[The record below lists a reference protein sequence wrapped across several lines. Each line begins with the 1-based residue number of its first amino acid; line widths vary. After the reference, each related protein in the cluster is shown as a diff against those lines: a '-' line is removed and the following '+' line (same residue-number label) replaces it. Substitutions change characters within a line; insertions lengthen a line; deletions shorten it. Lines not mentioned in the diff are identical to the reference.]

1 MALSKEQLNDRLNHN
16 QKGQSFGR
24 DVLSNATELK
34 EKNFAKNATLLG
46 DGPGSTHAG
55 IESLE
60 SKVDNAGST
69 SLGDAMC
76 SFGDEVTG
84 ISGVPDPQKVELD
97 LSVPV
102 FTVSS
107 NTPSSDS
114 AVETTITAG
123 ATENQP
129 VSSVVQ
135 QLTGL
140 GAPVAKLDTQ
150 TLGGSSLDAID
161 ATASDAT
168 GKSNVLK
175 DKIQGVAAETK
186 SASGTGG
193 GASGGLGAVTG
204 ALKKAGD
211 MISEVAKEVSSIPS
225 LNVNAPDL
233 SNVKNS
239 VGSIPDPSSVGNLN
253 SVSVSIGTIDD
264 EVSNKINPSADK
276 LVESQ
281 RDQDEFFNRNPVK
294 TGLGLLQ
301 DLVEDITKNVTS
313 KIKTFTSN
321 AKLPN
326 TAVSDIATNALNT
339 QSEEDR
345 AKATQDIIRRD
356 TTFSPEMKAV
366 VDNVPEGFSNSD
378 FVADLKVKAEAANIP
393 EEEIQLVQGRVFQ
406 VQDELQL
413 LDSTI
418 SGSLIKSSDDFV
430 VEEYDLSETL
440 TKFDGQQTAFDTFT
454 YVDSKEELGAEF
466 RKIQRVITQLI
477 VHASDTYTNQ
487 NIGSEELHIS
497 HNQSGV
503 DGLQYHYV
511 IRRDGRLQR
520 GRPLDTVCES
530 SKLRGHNIQSIDV
543 CIVGG
548 LNCSTGC
555 ENPDQYRSSQSF
567 TREQMTTFESLCEAF
582 YRRYHGGQV
591 FGHNEIEPQV
601 TDPYFD
607 VSQYVETMFRK
618 KSVYVDLFKDQS
630 LTPNELITKKPQ

>member
-1 MALSKEQLNDRLNHN
+1 MPLNKEQLNARLRYN
-16 QKGQSFGR
+16 QTSQPFGQEVNGAAN
-24 DVLSNATELK
+24 LLK
-34 EKNFAKNATLLG
+34 ENNFAKNATLLG

-114 AVETTITAG
+114 DAVETTITAG
-123 ATENQP
+123 ATESQP

-175 DKIQGVAAETK
+175 EKIQGVAAETK

-225 LNVNAPDL
+225 INVDAPEL
-233 SNVKNS
+233 SNVTNA
-239 VGSIPDPSSVGNLN
+239 VGHIDVPSTPNLN
-253 SVSVSIGTIDD
+253 SIETPLDKLVD
-264 EVSNKINPSADK
+264 EVSNNINPSLTELEK
-276 LVESQ
+276 SQ
-281 RDQDEFFNRNPVK
+281 TGLDDFFNRPKVK
-294 TGLGLLQ
+294 TGLGLIQ
-301 DLVEDITKNVTS
+301 DIVEDITNDVTS
-313 KIKTFTSN
+313 KIRIFTSN
-321 AKLPN
+321 ARLPLEE
-326 TAVSDIATNALNT
+326 VSEITSNALGLKK
-339 QSEEDR
+339 EDR
-345 AKATQDIIRRD
+345 FKASQDIIRKD
-356 TTFSPEMKAV
+356 TTFSSDMKSV
-366 VDNVPEGFSNSD
+366 IGKIPDGLDNNTFVDTLN
-378 FVADLKVKAEAANIP
+378 VKARSAQIP
-393 EEEIQLVQGRVFQ
+393 QTEINQVEQRLFQ
-406 VQDELQL
+406 VSDKLQEL
-413 LDSTI
+413 DTTI
-418 SGSLIKSSDDFV
+418 SGTLIKSADDFV
-430 VEEYDLSETL
+430 TEEYDLSNTL
-440 TKFDGQQTAFDTFT
+440 AKFDGQQTTFDTFT

-466 RKIQRVITQLI
+466 RKIKRVITSMI
-477 VHASDTYTNQ
+477 IHASDTYTNQ
-487 NIGSEELHIS
+487 NIGSEELHIE
-497 HNQSGV
+497 HNDKDL

-511 IRRDGRLQR
+511 IRRDGKLQR
-520 GRPLDTVCES
+520 GRPLDTVGES
-530 SKLRGHNIQSIDV
+530 SKVNGHAQRSVDV
-543 CIVGG
+543 CLVGG

-567 TREQMTTFESLCEAF
+567 TREQMTTLESICEAF

-591 FGHNEIEPQV
+591 FGHNEIEPLN

-607 VSQYVETMFRK
+607 VSLYVETLFRK
-618 KSVYVDLFKDQS
+618 SSVYEDLLIDQALS
-630 LTPNELITKKPQ
+630 PDELITKKPQ

>member
-1 MALSKEQLNDRLNHN
+1 MPLNKEQLNSRLSQN
-16 QKGQSFGR
+16 QSGQSFGQ
-24 DVLSNATELK
+24 DILSNATDLK

-69 SLGDAMC
+69 SMGDAMC

-97 LSVPV
+97 LSAPTY
-102 FTVSS
+102 TV
-107 NTPSSDS
+107 TTVGD
-114 AVETTITAG
+114 ETTVTAG

-175 DKIQGVAAETK
+175 EKIQGVASETK
-186 SASGTGG
+186 AASGTGG

-204 ALKKAGD
+204 TLKKSED
-211 MISEVAKEVSSIPS
+211 MISDVAKEVSSVPS
-225 LNVNAPDL
+225 LNPNAPEL
-233 SNVKNS
+233 SNVTNDI
-239 VGSIPDPSSVGNLN
+239 GNIDAPSTPNLN
-253 SVSVSIGTIDD
+253 SINPTIGEIGE
-264 EVSNKINPSADK
+264 EVSNKLDPSADQ
-276 LVESQ
+276 LNVSQ
-281 RDQDEFFNRNPVK
+281 GEQDSFFNRNPVK

-301 DLVEDITKNVTS
+301 DIVEDITKDVTS

-321 AKLPN
+321 AKLP
-326 TAVSDIATNALNT
+326 TSDVSSIANNALKT
-339 QSEEDR
+339 DKEER
-345 AKATQDIIRRD
+345 HKATQDIIRRD
-356 TTFSPEMKAV
+356 TTFSPEMKSV
-366 VDNVPEGFSNSD
+366 VGKIPSD
-378 FVADLKVKAEAANIP
+378 LTNDEFIADLRVKAKASKIP
-393 EEEIQLVQGRVFQ
+393 QEEIDLVESRVFQ
-406 VQDELQL
+406 VQDELDL
-413 LDSTI
+413 LDTTI
-418 SGSLIKSSDDFV
+418 SGTLIKSSDDFV
-430 VEEYDLSETL
+430 VKEYDLSNTL
-440 TKFDGQQTAFDTFT
+440 TKFDGEQTAFEAFT
-454 YVDSKEELGAEF
+454 YVDTKEELGAEF
-466 RKIQRVITQLI
+466 RKIKRIITSI
-477 VHASDTYTNQ
+477 VVHASDTYTNQ
-487 NIGSEELHIS
+487 NIGSEELHIE
-497 HNQSGV
+497 HNQSGE

-520 GRPLDTVCES
+520 GRPLDKSGKS
-530 SKLRGHNIQSIDV
+530 SVVNGHELRSIDV
-543 CIVGG
+543 CLVGG

-567 TREQMTTFESLCEAF
+567 TREQMSSLEALCEAF

-591 FGHNEIEPQV
+591 FGHNEIEPLV

-618 KSVYVDLFKDQS
+618 KSVYVDLFKDTS

>member
-1 MALSKEQLNDRLNHN
+1 MPLNKEQLNSRLSQN
-16 QKGQSFGR
+16 QSGQSFGQ
-24 DVLSNATELK
+24 DILSNATDLK

-69 SLGDAMC
+69 SMGDAMC

-97 LSVPV
+97 LSAPTY
-102 FTVSS
+102 TV
-107 NTPSSDS
+107 TTVGD
-114 AVETTITAG
+114 ETTVTAG

-175 DKIQGVAAETK
+175 EKIQGVASETK
-186 SASGTGG
+186 AASGTGG

-204 ALKKAGD
+204 TLKKSED
-211 MISEVAKEVSSIPS
+211 MISDVAKEVSSIPS
-225 LNVNAPDL
+225 LNPNAPEL
-233 SNVKNS
+233 SNVTNDI
-239 VGSIPDPSSVGNLN
+239 GNIDAPSTPNLN
-253 SVSVSIGTIDD
+253 SINPTIGEIGE
-264 EVSNKINPSADK
+264 EVSNKLDPSADQ
-276 LVESQ
+276 LNVSQ
-281 RDQDEFFNRNPVK
+281 GEQDSFFNRNPVK

-301 DLVEDITKNVTS
+301 DIVEDITKDVTS

-321 AKLPN
+321 AKLP
-326 TAVSDIATNALNT
+326 TSDVSSIANNALKT
-339 QSEEDR
+339 DKEER
-345 AKATQDIIRRD
+345 HKATQDIIRRD
-356 TTFSPEMKAV
+356 TTFSPEMKSV
-366 VDNVPEGFSNSD
+366 VGKIPSD
-378 FVADLKVKAEAANIP
+378 LTNDEFIADLRVKAKASKIP
-393 EEEIQLVQGRVFQ
+393 QEEIDLVESRVFQ
-406 VQDELQL
+406 VQDELDL
-413 LDSTI
+413 LDTTI
-418 SGSLIKSSDDFV
+418 SGTLIKSSDDFV
-430 VEEYDLSETL
+430 VKEYDLSNTL
-440 TKFDGQQTAFDTFT
+440 TKFDGEQTAFEAFT
-454 YVDSKEELGAEF
+454 YVDTKEELGAEF
-466 RKIQRVITQLI
+466 RKIKRIITSI
-477 VHASDTYTNQ
+477 VVHASDTYTNQ
-487 NIGSEELHIS
+487 NIGSEELHIE
-497 HNQSGV
+497 HNQSGE

-520 GRPLDTVCES
+520 GRPLDKSGKS
-530 SKLRGHNIQSIDV
+530 SVVNGHELRSIDV
-543 CIVGG
+543 CLVGG

-567 TREQMTTFESLCEAF
+567 TREQMSSLEALCEAF

-591 FGHNEIEPQV
+591 FGHNEIEPLV

-618 KSVYVDLFKDQS
+618 KSVYVDLFKDTS

>member
-1 MALSKEQLNDRLNHN
+1 MPLNKQQLNSRLSQN
-16 QKGQSFGR
+16 QSGQSFGQ
-24 DVLSNATELK
+24 DVLSNATDLK

-46 DGPGSTHAG
+46 DGPGSVHAG

-97 LSVPV
+97 LSAPTY
-102 FTVSS
+102 TV
-107 NTPSSDS
+107 TTVGD
-114 AVETTITAG
+114 ETTVTAG
-123 ATENQP
+123 ATESQP

-135 QLTGL
+135 ELTGL

-175 DKIQGVAAETK
+175 EKIQGVASETK
-186 SASGTGG
+186 AASGTGG
-193 GASGGLGAVTG
+193 GASGGLGAVTDV
-204 ALKKAGD
+204 LKKAGD
-211 MISEVAKEVSSIPS
+211 MISEVAKEVSSVPS
-225 LNVNAPDL
+225 LNPNAPEL
-233 SNVKNS
+233 SNVTN
-239 VGSIPDPSSVGNLN
+239 VIGNIDAPSTPNLN
-253 SVSVSIGTIDD
+253 SINATVGEIGG
-264 EVSNKINPSADK
+264 EVSNKLDPSADQ
-276 LVESQ
+276 LNVSQ
-281 RDQDEFFNRNPVK
+281 GEQDSFFNRNPVK

-301 DLVEDITKNVTS
+301 DIVEDITKDVTS

-321 AKLPN
+321 AKLP
-326 TAVSDIATNALNT
+326 TSDVSSIANNALKT
-339 QSEEDR
+339 DKEER
-345 AKATQDIIRRD
+345 HKATQDIIRRD
-356 TTFSPEMKAV
+356 TTFSPEMKSV
-366 VDNVPEGFSNSD
+366 VGKIPSNLTND
-378 FVADLKVKAEAANIP
+378 EFIADLRVKAKASKIP
-393 EEEIQLVQGRVFQ
+393 QEEIDLVESRVFQ
-406 VQDELQL
+406 VQDELDL
-413 LDSTI
+413 LDTTI
-418 SGSLIKSSDDFV
+418 SGTLIKSSDDFV
-430 VEEYDLSETL
+430 VKEYDLSNTL
-440 TKFDGQQTAFDTFT
+440 TKFDGQQTAFEAFT
-454 YVDSKEELGAEF
+454 YVDTKEELGAEF
-466 RKIQRVITQLI
+466 RKIKRIITSI
-477 VHASDTYTNQ
+477 VVHASDTYTNQ
-487 NIGSEELHIS
+487 NIGSEELHVE
-497 HNQSGV
+497 HNASGE

-520 GRPLDTVCES
+520 GRPLDKSGKS
-530 SKLRGHNIQSIDV
+530 SVVNGHELRSIDV
-543 CIVGG
+543 CLVGG

-567 TREQMTTFESLCEAF
+567 TREQMSSLEALCEAF

-591 FGHNEIEPQV
+591 FGHNEIEPLV

-618 KSVYVDLFKDQS
+618 KSVYVDLFKDTS

>member
-24 DVLSNATELK
+24 DILDNAKDLQ
-34 EKNFAKNATLLG
+34 EKNFAKNATLIG
-46 DGPGSTHAG
+46 GKAGESFAG

-60 SKVDNAGST
+60 SKIDNAGAT
-69 SLGDAMC
+69 AMGDAMC
-76 SFGDEVTG
+76 SFGDEVKG
-84 ISGVPDPQKVELD
+84 IEGVPDPQKLEINC
-97 LSVPV
+97 SVPS
-102 FTVSS
+102 FSVSA
-107 NTPSSDS
+107 NTPSADS

-123 ATENQP
+123 ATEDQP

-175 DKIQGVAAETK
+175 EKIQGVASETK
-186 SASGTGG
+186 AASGTGG
-193 GASGGLGAVTG
+193 GAAGGLGAITG
-204 ALKKAGD
+204 LLKKGKD
-211 MISEVAKEVSSIPS
+211 MIEGVLEEVSSVPS

-233 SNVKNS
+233 SNVTNDLPS
-239 VGSIPDPSSVGNLN
+239 VADVSGVGNLN
-253 SVSVSIGTIDD
+253 EISASVGDIGKEITDK
-264 EVSNKINPSADK
+264 VNPSADK
-276 LVESQ
+276 LADAQ
-281 RDQDEFFNRNPVK
+281 KDQEGFFDRSPVK

-301 DLVEDITKNVTS
+301 DITEDITKTVTS

-326 TAVSDIATNALNT
+326 TEVSDIATNALKT
-339 QSEEDR
+339 ESKKDR
-345 AKATQDIIRRD
+345 DKATQDIIRRD
-356 TTFSPEMKAV
+356 TTFSSDMKAV
-366 VDNVPEGFSNSD
+366 VKNIPENISNDD
-378 FVADLKVKAEAANIP
+378 FVADLRVKAEAAKIDND
-393 EEEIQLVQGRVFQ
+393 EIELVQGRVFQ
-406 VQDELQL
+406 VQDELEL
-413 LDSTI
+413 LDTTI

-430 VEEYDLSETL
+430 VEEYDLSSTL
-440 TKFDGQQTAFDTFT
+440 TKFEGQQTAFDTFT

-487 NIGSEELHIS
+487 NIGSEELHVS
-497 HNQSGV
+497 HNQSGA

-520 GRPLDTVCES
+520 GRPLDTVGKS
-530 SKLRGHNIQSIDV
+530 SEVRGHDTRSIDV
-543 CIVGG
+543 CLVGG

-567 TREQMTTFESLCEAF
+567 TREQMSTLESLCEAF
-582 YRRYHGGQV
+582 YRRYYGGQI

-618 KSVYVDLFKDQS
+618 KSVYVDLLKDQS

>member
-1 MALSKEQLNDRLNHN
+1 MPLNKDQLNNRLLAN
-16 QKGQSFGR
+16 QTGQDFGTG
-24 DVLSNATELK
+24 VSTNATNLK

-46 DGPGSTHAG
+46 DGPGSVHAG

-107 NTPSSDS
+107 NTPSADS

-123 ATENQP
+123 ATESQP

-135 QLTGL
+135 ELTGL

-175 DKIQGVAAETK
+175 EKIQGVASETK
-186 SASGTGG
+186 AASGTGG
-193 GASGGLGAVTG
+193 GASGGLGAVTDV
-204 ALKKAGD
+204 LKKAGD
-211 MISEVAKEVSSIPS
+211 MISEVAKEVSSVPS

-233 SNVKNS
+233 SNVTNN
-239 VGSIPDPSSVGNLN
+239 VGNLDIPSTGNLN
-253 SVSVSIGTIDD
+253 SVTATIGEIDD
-264 EVSNKINPSADK
+264 EVSNGTNPSLDK
-276 LVESQ
+276 LSRSQ
-281 RDQDEFFNRNPVK
+281 SSLDDFFNRPRVK

-301 DLVEDITKNVTS
+301 DIVEDITNDVTS
-313 KIKTFTSN
+313 KIRTFTSN
-321 AKLPN
+321 ARLPLDQ
-326 TAVSDIATNALNT
+326 VSEITNNALKT
-339 QSEEDR
+339 SREDKDR
-345 AKATQDIIRRD
+345 ASQDIIKKD
-356 TTFSPEMKAV
+356 TTFSPKMKTV
-366 VDNVPEGFSNSD
+366 VGSIPEGLDNNT
-378 FVADLKVKAEAANIP
+378 FVGTLRVKSRSAQIP
-393 EEEIQLVQGRVFQ
+393 QEEIDQVEERLFEVSDQLQ
-406 VQDELQL
+406 EL
-413 LDSTI
+413 DTTI
-418 SGSLIKSSDDFV
+418 SGTLIKSSDDFV
-430 VEEYDLSETL
+430 VVEYDLSETL
-440 TKFDGQQTAFDTFT
+440 AKFNGQQTAFDTFT

-466 RKIQRVITQLI
+466 RKIKRVVTSLI

-487 NIGSEELHIS
+487 NIGSEELHIE
-497 HNQSGV
+497 HNDKDL
-503 DGLQYHYV
+503 DGLQYHFV
-511 IRRDGRLQR
+511 IRRDGKLQR
-520 GRPLDTVCES
+520 GRPLDKTGQS
-530 SKLRGHNIQSIDV
+530 SKVRGHDILSIDV
-543 CIVGG
+543 CLVGG

-555 ENPDQYRSSQSF
+555 ENPDQYRSSQSY
-567 TREQMTTFESLCEAF
+567 TREQMSTLESVCEAF

-591 FGHNEIEPQV
+591 FGHNEIEPLV
-601 TDPYFD
+601 TDPHFD

-618 KSVYVDLFKDQS
+618 KSVYEDLFVDQS
-630 LTPNELITKKPQ
+630 LTPDEMITKKP

>member
-1 MALSKEQLNDRLNHN
+1 MPLNKDQLNNRLLAN
-16 QKGQSFGR
+16 QTGQSIGT
-24 DVLSNATELK
+24 DISTNAISLK

-46 DGPGSTHAG
+46 DGPGSIHAG

-84 ISGVPDPQKVELD
+84 ISGVPDPAKIEVD
-97 LSVPV
+97 LSVPT
-102 FTVSS
+102 FTATTV
-107 NTPSSDS
+107 TDTDS
-114 AVETTITAG
+114 YGQAETTITAG
-123 ATENQP
+123 ATESQP

-135 QLTGL
+135 ELTGL

-193 GASGGLGAVTG
+193 GASGGLGAVTDV
-204 ALKKAGD
+204 LKKAED

-233 SNVKNS
+233 SNVTNN
-239 VGSIPDPSSVGNLN
+239 VGNLDIPSTGNLN
-253 SVSVSIGTIDD
+253 SVTATIGEIDD
-264 EVSNKINPSADK
+264 EVSNGTNPSLDT
-276 LVESQ
+276 LSRSQ
-281 RDQDEFFNRNPVK
+281 SGLDEFFNRPRVK

-301 DLVEDITKNVTS
+301 DIVEDITNDVTS
-313 KIKTFTSN
+313 KIRTFTSN
-321 AKLPN
+321 ARLPLDQ
-326 TAVSDIATNALNT
+326 VSEITNNALKKNK
-339 QSEEDR
+339 EDKD
-345 AKATQDIIRRD
+345 KASQDIIKKD
-356 TTFSPEMKAV
+356 TTFSPKMKTV
-366 VDNVPEGFSNSD
+366 VGSIPEGLDND
-378 FVADLKVKAEAANIP
+378 TFVNTLKVKARSAQIP
-393 EEEIQLVQGRVFQ
+393 QTEIDQVEERLFEVSDQLQ
-406 VQDELQL
+406 EL
-413 LDSTI
+413 DTTI
-418 SGSLIKSSDDFV
+418 SGTLVKSADDFV
-430 VEEYDLSETL
+430 VVEYDLSETL
-440 TKFDGQQTAFDTFT
+440 AKFNGQQTTFDTFT

-466 RKIQRVITQLI
+466 RKIKRIITSMV

-487 NIGSEELHIS
+487 NIGSEELHIE
-497 HNQSGV
+497 HNDRDL

-511 IRRDGRLQR
+511 IRRDGKLQR
-520 GRPLDTVCES
+520 GRPLDKTGQS
-530 SKLRGHNIQSIDV
+530 SKVRGHDVRSIDV
-543 CIVGG
+543 CLVGG

-555 ENPDQYRSSQSF
+555 ENPDQYRSSQSY
-567 TREQMTTFESLCEAF
+567 TREQMSTLESVCEAF

-591 FGHNEIEPQV
+591 FGHNEIEPLV

-618 KSVYVDLFKDQS
+618 KSVYVDLFKDTS
-630 LTPNELITKKPQ
+630 LTPNEMITKKPQ

>member
-1 MALSKEQLNDRLNHN
+1 MPLNKDQLNNRLLAN
-16 QKGQSFGR
+16 QTGQSIGT
-24 DVLSNATELK
+24 DVLSNATDLK

-46 DGPGSTHAG
+46 DGPGSIHAG

-84 ISGVPDPQKVELD
+84 ISGVPDPAKIEVD
-97 LSVPV
+97 LSVPT
-102 FTVSS
+102 FTATTV
-107 NTPSSDS
+107 TDTDS
-114 AVETTITAG
+114 YGQAETTITAG
-123 ATENQP
+123 ATESQP

-211 MISEVAKEVSSIPS
+211 MISEVAKEVSSVPS
-225 LNVNAPDL
+225 LNLNAPEL
-233 SNVKNS
+233 SNVTNNVS
-239 VGSIPDPSSVGNLN
+239 NLDTPSTGNLN
-253 SVSVSIGTIDD
+253 SVTATIGEIDD
-264 EVSNKINPSADK
+264 EVSNGTDPSLDK
-276 LVESQ
+276 LSRSQ
-281 RDQDEFFNRNPVK
+281 SGLDDFFNKPRVK

-301 DLVEDITKNVTS
+301 DIVEDITNDVTS
-313 KIKTFTSN
+313 KIRTFTSN
-321 AKLPN
+321 ARLPLDQ
-326 TAVSDIATNALNT
+326 VSEITSNAL
-339 QSEEDR
+339 QSDKEDKD
-345 AKATQDIIRRD
+345 KASQDIIKKD
-356 TTFSPEMKAV
+356 TTFSPKMKSV
-366 VDNVPEGFSNSD
+366 VGSIPEGLDND
-378 FVADLKVKAEAANIP
+378 TFVNTLKVKARSAQIP
-393 EEEIQLVQGRVFQ
+393 QSEIDQVEERLFEVSDQLQ
-406 VQDELQL
+406 EL
-413 LDSTI
+413 DTTI
-418 SGSLIKSSDDFV
+418 SGTLVKSADDFV
-430 VEEYDLSETL
+430 VVEYDLSETL
-440 TKFDGQQTAFDTFT
+440 AKFNGQQTTFDTFT

-466 RKIQRVITQLI
+466 RKIKRIITSMV

-487 NIGSEELHIS
+487 NIGSEELHIE
-497 HNQSGV
+497 HNDRDL

-511 IRRDGRLQR
+511 IRRDGKLQR
-520 GRPLDTVCES
+520 GRPLDKTGQS
-530 SKLRGHNIQSIDV
+530 SKVRGHDIRSIDV
-543 CIVGG
+543 CLVGG

-555 ENPDQYRSSQSF
+555 ENPDQYRSSQSY
-567 TREQMTTFESLCEAF
+567 TREQMSTLESVCEAF

-591 FGHNEIEPQV
+591 FGHNEIEPLV
-601 TDPYFD
+601 TDPHFD

-618 KSVYVDLFKDQS
+618 KSVYEDLFVDQS
-630 LTPNELITKKPQ
+630 LTPDEMITKKP

>member
-1 MALSKEQLNDRLNHN
+1 MPLNKQQLNSRLSQN
-16 QKGQSFGR
+16 QSGQSFGQ
-24 DVLSNATELK
+24 DVLSNATDLK

-46 DGPGSTHAG
+46 DGPGSVHAG

-114 AVETTITAG
+114 AVETSITAG
-123 ATENQP
+123 ATESQP

-135 QLTGL
+135 ELTGL

-175 DKIQGVAAETK
+175 EKIQGVASETK
-186 SASGTGG
+186 AASGTGG
-193 GASGGLGAVTG
+193 GASGGLGAVTDV
-204 ALKKAGD
+204 LKKAGD
-211 MISEVAKEVSSIPS
+211 MISEVAKEVSSVPS
-225 LNVNAPDL
+225 LNPNAPEL
-233 SNVKNS
+233 SNVTN
-239 VGSIPDPSSVGNLN
+239 VIGNIDAPSTPNLN
-253 SVSVSIGTIDD
+253 SINATVGEIGG
-264 EVSNKINPSADK
+264 EVSNKLDPSADQ
-276 LVESQ
+276 LNVSQ
-281 RDQDEFFNRNPVK
+281 GEQDSFFNRNPVK

-301 DLVEDITKNVTS
+301 DIVEDITKDVTS

-321 AKLPN
+321 AKLP
-326 TAVSDIATNALNT
+326 TSDVSSIANNALKT
-339 QSEEDR
+339 DKEER
-345 AKATQDIIRRD
+345 HKATQDIIRRD
-356 TTFSPEMKAV
+356 TTFSPEMKSV
-366 VDNVPEGFSNSD
+366 VGKIPSNLTND
-378 FVADLKVKAEAANIP
+378 EFIADLRVKAKASKIP
-393 EEEIQLVQGRVFQ
+393 QEEIDLVESRVFQ
-406 VQDELQL
+406 VQDELDL
-413 LDSTI
+413 LDTTI
-418 SGSLIKSSDDFV
+418 SGTLIKSSDDFV
-430 VEEYDLSETL
+430 VKEYDLSNTL
-440 TKFDGQQTAFDTFT
+440 TKFDGQQTAFEAFT
-454 YVDSKEELGAEF
+454 YVDTKEELGAEF
-466 RKIQRVITQLI
+466 RKIKRIITSI
-477 VHASDTYTNQ
+477 VVHASDTYTNQ
-487 NIGSEELHIS
+487 NIGSEELHVE
-497 HNQSGV
+497 HNASGE

-520 GRPLDTVCES
+520 GRPLDKSGKS
-530 SKLRGHNIQSIDV
+530 SVVNGHELRSIDV
-543 CIVGG
+543 CLVGG

-567 TREQMTTFESLCEAF
+567 TREQMSSLEALCEAF

-591 FGHNEIEPQV
+591 FGHNEIEPLV

-618 KSVYVDLFKDQS
+618 KSVYVDLFKDTS